1 VFIMFVFLSILA
13 LIALVARPV
22 PAPRPPVP
30 APRPGVPADLL
41 ALLEDAPDGREE
53 HWVQTPA
60 SGRWV
65 QR

>member
-1 VFIMFVFLSILA
+1 VFIALVFLSMLA
-13 LIALVARPV
+13 LIAFVAR
-22 PAPRPPVP
+22 PVP

-41 ALLEDAPDGREE
+41 ALLKDAPDGREE

-65 QR
+65 AR